1 MDAQFVL
8 GVVLIV
14 TGFRADVHGLRCY
27 ICERQETYAGCTA
40 HITTCGADQE
50 CFMDEL
56 VTVTNI
62 NYSAGCRS
70 KGACLS
76 SGSGVGKRTVTKRQ
90 DFELRSCSQCC
101 SSSDFCNGFL
111 CGISSG
117 VNNTGYQRCYFCQN
131 TLNPNDCHNIVTCD
145 QDQTCNI
152 CCGDTLCNFGSCL
165 QQAAKMNF
173 LLHNQTF
180 DLDTLTRIP

>member
-1 MDAQFVL
+1 
-8 GVVLIV
+8 
-14 TGFRADVHGLRCY
+14 
-27 ICERQETYAGCTA
+27 
-40 HITTCGADQE
+40 
-50 CFMDEL
+50 MDEL

-145 QDQTCNI
+145 QDQICGTHVDMAPGGRFVFNYICQPKQRCLIATQFIVKNYRDPSTYPPVGKRTTGRSSATCNI

-165 QQAAKMNF
+165 QQAEKT
-173 LLHNQTF
+173 H
-180 DLDTLTRIP
+180 RI